1 MTIMDLAWTRHENDT
16 HQQVEAHVIG
26 EAIVLDG
33 IVKAPE
39 EDDDA
44 IGSPMTQ
51 EDVAIMD
58 QLDSIVCNIIDKEI
72 SAAKAS
78 RGA

>member
-26 EAIVLDG
+26 EVIVLDG

-44 IGSPMTQ
+44 IGNPMTQ
-51 EDVAIMD
+51 EDVAMD

-72 SAAKAS
+72 GAAKAS